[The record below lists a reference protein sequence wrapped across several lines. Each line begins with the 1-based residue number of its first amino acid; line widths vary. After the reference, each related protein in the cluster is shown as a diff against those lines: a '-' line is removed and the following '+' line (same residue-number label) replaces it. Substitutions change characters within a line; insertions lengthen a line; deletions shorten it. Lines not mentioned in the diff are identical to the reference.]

1 MPAAGHRADHH
12 AISRVEFIEHRAR
25 HVPQPARHSMSLH
38 CGTNRF
44 RNHQPDLRAVF
55 CPTVRTQGVHHQIG
69 LHRAHPSA
77 HRRPEVARPRHPVPR
92 RKHRASSWIG
102 LRRQRATALA
112 APVRHDGPAGPGP
125 HPQPEAVHPCPA
137 PVVRLES
144 PLALGHGSI
153 SLLRLAPAAHT
164 DRRSLRWTRLPLVSS
179 SVPLDRRGPHSILGR
194 SRAATSGR
202 LFEGTDEFCLGQTL
216 PAARPHRHIR
226 HTGPAPVQGKNPL
239 PSMLRNGWHPAR
251 KLLASAKAD
260 SITKRRQTTK

>member
-12 AISRVEFIEHRAR
+12 AIGRVQFIDHRAR

-44 RNHQPDLRAVF
+44 RNHQPDFWAVF
-55 CPTVRTQGVHHQIG
+55 CPIVRTQGVHHQIG

-112 APVRHDGPAGPGP
+112 APVRHNGPAGPGP
-125 HPQPEAVHPCPA
+125 HPQPEPVHPCPA

-164 DRRSLRWTRLPLVSS
+164 DRRSLCWTRLPLVSS
-179 SVPLDRRGPHSILGR
+179 SVPLDRRGPHSSWVAAVPPRPGDC
-194 SRAATSGR
+194 SRVLTSFAWVKPCR
-202 LFEGTDEFCLGQTL
+202 
-216 PAARPHRHIR
+216 R
-226 HTGPAPVQGKNPL
+226 
-239 PSMLRNGWHPAR
+239 PAR
-251 KLLASAKAD
+251 TVTSVTLVPPRCRAK
-260 SITKRRQTTK
+260 IRFRQCCGTVGTRPENC